1 MSKRRDAIRN
11 EQLILDTA
19 QTLFD
24 TSNVEAVSMKKIAE
38 TAQIGTGTLYRH
50 FSSKSDIC
58 SALLAHEVT
67 RMFERIAQRKKQISD
82 PHELLRFIFLSL
94 IELMEKNVALI
105 KEIER
110 TDKQKRVMMQTP
122 FYIKLKEEVMAC
134 VIALDVVKDADF
146 LTDMLINSFSA
157 DVFEY
162 QHYVKQ
168 IPSEQFVDRILKIF
182 IRGIQ
187 SN

>member
-11 EQLILDTA
+11 EQLILRTA
-19 QTLFD
+19 KSLFD
-24 TSNVEAVSMKKIAE
+24 THTVEKVSMKKISE

-50 FSSKSDIC
+50 FSHKSEIC
-58 SALLAHEVT
+58 STLLTHEVT
-67 RMFERIAQRKKQISD
+67 QMFERITRQKQKRDDS
-82 PHELLRFIFLSL
+82 HEQLRFIFLSL
-94 IELMEKNVALI
+94 IKLMEDNVHLL

-122 FYIKLKEEVMAC
+122 FYVKLKEEVMDC
-134 VIALDVVKDADF
+134 VVALNVVNDPDF

-162 QHYVKQ
+162 QHYVKG

-182 IRGIQ
+182 IRGVQ
-187 SN
+187 S

>member
-1 MSKRRDAIRN
+1 MSKRSDAVRN
-11 EQLILDTA
+11 EQLILKTA
-19 QTLFD
+19 KTLFD
-24 TSNVEAVSMKKIAE
+24 MHPVEQVSMKKIAE
-38 TAQIGTGTLYRH
+38 TAQIGIGTLYRH
-50 FSSKSDIC
+50 FSNKSDIC

-67 RMFERIAQRKKQISD
+67 QMFERIVRQKQKLD
-82 PHELLRFIFLSL
+82 DAHEQLRFIFLSL
-94 IELMEKNVALI
+94 IKLMEDNVDLL

-122 FYIKLKEEVMAC
+122 FYVKLKKEVMDC
-134 VIALDVVKDADF
+134 VIALNIVKDTDF

-162 QHYVKQ
+162 QHYVKG

-182 IRGIQ
+182 IRGLQ
-187 SN
+187 S